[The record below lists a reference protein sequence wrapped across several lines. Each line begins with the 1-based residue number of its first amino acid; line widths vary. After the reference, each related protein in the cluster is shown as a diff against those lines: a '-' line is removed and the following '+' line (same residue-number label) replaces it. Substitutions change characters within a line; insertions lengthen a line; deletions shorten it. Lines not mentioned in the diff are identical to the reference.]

1 MSLPGIPQNLYITTG
16 NGTNCINWQIVA
28 GSTSYTVQRSTDGV
42 NFTTVANP
50 TVNFYLDKTVT
61 IGTQYWYQIASTNL
75 SGTSPYASVGT
86 NSLPLTITPCAPGQI
101 NLGYLRYMSKL
112 KADKL
117 KSQFGT
123 DDEWNWNINQSA
135 KKLYDLLITKY
146 GEHYFLAPPVQIP
159 TSQFNPSPSS
169 LAYVPLPDGILYTN
183 ILGQVA
189 PALFK
194 LAGVDVSVNAGNG
207 QWFTLP
213 RFNWIDRNRYS
224 TLQLSGTV
232 QSIYGL
238 AYCEFGNNLYL
249 IPTPQSAQFI
259 QLWYIPIVTDM
270 VLDTDMMPYSISG
283 WSEVVIVDAAIKIL
297 VKEESFE
304 QAQAL
309 ASERAGLIDRIQETA
324 ANRDVGQP
332 NTVSNTRARAG
343 DPNFGSFGGFGTS
356 GFGGGFGWGG

>member
-16 NGTNCINWQIVA
+16 NGTNCINWSIVA
-28 GSTSYTVQRSTDGV
+28 GAVTYSVQRSIDGV
-42 NFTTVANP
+42 TFTTVASP
-50 TVNFYLDKTVT
+50 AVNFYLDTSVV
-61 IGTQYWYQIASTNL
+61 IGTQYWYQVASTNL
-75 SGTSPYASVGT
+75 GGTSPYANVGT

-101 NLGYLRYMSKL
+101 NLGYLRYMAKL
-112 KADKL
+112 RADKL
-117 KSQFGT
+117 KSQFLT
-123 DDEWNWNINQSA
+123 DDEWNWNLNQSA
-135 KKLYDLLITKY
+135 KKLFDSLIVKF
-146 GEHYFLAPPVQIP
+146 GEMYFLAPPLQLP
-159 TSQFNPSPSS
+159 TSQFGSSPES
-169 LAYVPLPDGILYTN
+169 LAYIPLPSGTN
-183 ILGQVA
+183 YNNA
-189 PALFK
+189 PALYK

-238 AYCEFGNNLYL
+238 AYCEFGNNLFL
-249 IPTPQSAQFI
+249 IPTPQAAQFI
-259 QLWYIPIVTDM
+259 QLWYIPLMQEM
-270 VLDTDMMPYSISG
+270 VLDTDMMPFSISG
-283 WSEVVIVDAAIKIL
+283 WSELVVVDAAIKAL
-297 VKEESFE
+297 LKEESYE
-304 QAQAL
+304 QAAAL
-309 ASERAGLIDRIQETA
+309 SAERALIMDRIQEAA